1 MDDVARA
8 IADPARREILTALAG
23 RALSAGD
30 IAAMFPVSRPAVSR
44 HLRVLRE
51 SGLVGVRV
59 EGRHR
64 VYTID
69 TTPLAPLVAW
79 VGTLDRGARWARR
92 LDALDTEVRRAGRQR
107 GAAEPETSPA
117 TTDKEETA

>member
-1 MDDVARA
+1 MDEVARA
-8 IADPARREILTALAG
+8 IADAARREILTALAG

-79 VGTLDRGARWARR
+79 VGTLDRGARWDQR
-92 LDALDTEVRRAGRQR
+92 LDSLATEVRRAGRQR
-107 GAAEPETSPA
+107 GAAEPATSPA
-117 TTDKEETA
+117 TTDQEETA